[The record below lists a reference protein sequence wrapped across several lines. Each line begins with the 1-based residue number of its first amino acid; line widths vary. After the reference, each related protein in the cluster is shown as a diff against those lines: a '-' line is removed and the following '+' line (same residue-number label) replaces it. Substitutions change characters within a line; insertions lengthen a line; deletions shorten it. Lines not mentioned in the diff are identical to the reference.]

1 MTTRADAETRMQGAV
16 QALKRELGSLRAGR
30 ASPALVDRVM
40 VDYYGTPTALRE
52 VASLSVPEP
61 RQLLI
66 QPWDRSLV
74 GAIERALQKSDL
86 GLMPSS
92 DGQVLRINLPP
103 LTEERRRQLVK
114 TVHRLEEEQKVAVR
128 NCRRDALEA
137 IREAVKKGEVS
148 EDVGH
153 REQEDLQRLTDHY
166 VAEIEEVV
174 REKEREVMQ
183 V

>member
-1 MTTRADAETRMQGAV
+1 MTTRADAEARMQGAV
-16 QALKRELGSLRAGR
+16 EALRRELAGLRAGR
-30 ASPALVDRVM
+30 ASPALVERIH
-40 VDYYGTPTALRE
+40 VDYYGTATPLRE
-52 VASLSVPEP
+52 VATLSVPEP

-74 GAIERALQKSDL
+74 AAIERAIQRSDL
-86 GLMPSS
+86 GLNPVS
-92 DGQVLRINLPP
+92 DGQVLRLVLPP
-103 LTEERRRQLVK
+103 LTEERRKDLVK

-137 IREAVKKGEVS
+137 IRDATRGGEVS
-148 EDVGH
+148 EDEGR
-153 REQEDLQRLTDHY
+153 REQDELERLTHRY
-166 VAEIEEVV
+166 IAEIEEIV